1 MSSAELTKTTTKA
14 KLSKDDKSM
23 LKRMFWRSWT
33 LFSSFTMVKM
43 QGYGFEYSMFPAIDR
58 FYKNDKEKR
67 REAIVRH
74 SSFFNCTYETAPFIM
89 GLSAAMEK
97 ENANNPDEFDAE
109 SINALKA
116 SLMGPL
122 SGIGDSIFWGTVR
135 LIAAG
140 VAIPLAMQ
148 GNILAPFLFLLIYE
162 LPSVITRWELL
173 KVGYTSGEK
182 FLKQSSKS
190 GLISKITDLATVV
203 GMMMVGAM
211 TASSVTITTTLKWGI
226 TGATL
231 NLQKIL
237 DGIFPGLLPLAVTL
251 IVFALL
257 RKKVKAVYLL
267 FGMIVIG
274 LLGALIGIF

>member
-211 TASSVTITTTLKWGI
+211 TASSVTITTTLKWGDKRCYFESAKDFGWYLPRII
-226 TGATL
+226 T
-231 NLQKIL
+231 
-237 DGIFPGLLPLAVTL
+237 
-251 IVFALL
+251 
-257 RKKVKAVYLL
+257 
-267 FGMIVIG
+267 FGSNFDCVRT
-274 LLGALIGIF
+274 A